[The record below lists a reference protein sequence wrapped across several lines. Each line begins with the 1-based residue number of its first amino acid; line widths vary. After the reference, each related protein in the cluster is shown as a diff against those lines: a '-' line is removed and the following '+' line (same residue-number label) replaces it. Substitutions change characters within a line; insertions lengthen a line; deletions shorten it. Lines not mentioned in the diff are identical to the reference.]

1 MVTIDITEAV
11 VMKALG
17 DFLTG
22 VLPVGVT
29 IILGQENQVPSPVGE
44 FVQMTPGT
52 FRRLGTNVHKYTDP
66 GTNPGTMAA
75 SATRELSIQLDCY
88 GKDSQ
93 SYALI
98 IETLF
103 RDGFAVDQ
111 FPAGIA
117 PCYAGDLQQIP
128 LITGEENWLER
139 WKLDVKMSV
148 VPTVTVP
155 QDFADELE
163 IGTAGNP
170 VTKNTPINGHLP
182 SVEWNGL
189 HPLK

>member
-1 MVTIDITEAV
+1 MATIDITESD
-11 VMKALG
+11 VMKVLG
-17 DFLTG
+17 DFLVATLG
-22 VLPVGVT
+22 ITVV
-29 IILGQENQVPSPVGE
+29 LGQENQVPMPLGQ
-44 FVQMTPGT
+44 FVSMTSGGQ
-52 FRRLGTNVHKYTDP
+52 RSLGTNVRTYHDP
-66 GTNPGTMAA
+66 GTNPGSMMAR
-75 SATRELSIQLDCY
+75 ATKELSVQLDVY

-93 SYALI
+93 ANAAI
-98 IETLF
+98 IATLF
-103 RDGFAVDQ
+103 RDEYAVDQ

-117 PCYAGDLQQIP
+117 PCYAGDPQQIP

-139 WKLDVKMSV
+139 WKLDVKLSF

-170 VTKNTPINGHLP
+170 VTKNTPTNGHLP